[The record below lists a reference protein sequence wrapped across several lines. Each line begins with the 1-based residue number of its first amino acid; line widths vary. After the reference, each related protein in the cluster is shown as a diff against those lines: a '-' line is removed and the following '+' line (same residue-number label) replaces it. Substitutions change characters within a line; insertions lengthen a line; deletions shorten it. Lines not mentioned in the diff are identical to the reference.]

1 MRNACQRKGAL
12 SPYHCTYVMWQF
24 QIWITCL
31 VSLGLKREAGFAWK
45 SGENHSPETIYA
57 LFSENCWNKILIILL
72 IGLITS
78 RCFWEWACM
87 PVPKRRLV
95 AWVIMGY
102 HIIACL
108 NQVESIIKYFSWRRF
123 QRCFLMWHAIE
134 LQCRAF

>member
-1 MRNACQRKGAL
+1 MLVMTSICHVAVSNLDHLL
-12 SPYHCTYVMWQF
+12 SVVRIKERPT
-24 QIWITCL
+24 L
-31 VSLGLKREAGFAWK
+31 PENLGKTTAQKRFML
-45 SGENHSPETIYA
+45 Y
-57 LFSENCWNKILIILL
+57 FSENCWNKILIIVL

-78 RCFWEWACM
+78 RCFWQWACT

-102 HIIACL
+102 HIVACL